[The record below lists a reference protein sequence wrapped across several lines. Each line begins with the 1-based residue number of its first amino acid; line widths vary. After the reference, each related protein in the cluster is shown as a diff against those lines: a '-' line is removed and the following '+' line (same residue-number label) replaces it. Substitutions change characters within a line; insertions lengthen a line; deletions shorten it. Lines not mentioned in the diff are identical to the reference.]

1 MLLTYGY
8 KKLSIAKNVYMNSG
22 FQISSTKVCS
32 NSNTMSVNKMYWI
45 HWNIRFVVQYYNDN
59 HYNTMFSPVSELILC
74 VWTDL
79 VQRFVC
85 VCVCVYVCVH
95 AHAHL
100 CPFTMKASSVTN
112 SWNVREQINNVVL
125 KAFLFST
132 KSFDHYFRIK
142 HKAFL
147 ISHFIL
153 FTY

>member
-85 VCVCVYVCVH
+85 VCVCVCMCACTRTFMSIHHEGFICHEQLECQGTDQQCCVEGI
-95 AHAHL
+95 
-100 CPFTMKASSVTN
+100 S
-112 SWNVREQINNVVL
+112 
-125 KAFLFST
+125 FLHQVFW
-132 KSFDHYFRIK
+132 
-142 HKAFL
+142 L
-147 ISHFIL
+147 L
-153 FTY
+153 L

>member
-85 VCVCVYVCVH
+85 VCVCVCMYVCMHTHIYVH
-95 AHAHL
+95 SPWRLHL
-100 CPFTMKASSVTN
+100 SRTVGMSGNRSTMLC
-112 SWNVREQINNVVL
+112 WRH
-125 KAFLFST
+125 FFSPP
-132 KSFDHYFRIK
+132 SL
-142 HKAFL
+142 L
-147 ISHFIL
+147 IITL
-153 FTY
+153 E